1 MNGKDFIQIAGRF
14 VTIGEAGSRSA
25 TSRAYYGAL
34 HAALE
39 IFEHLG
45 CTMPKHGK
53 SHNLVPICLE
63 KSNVEEAQRA
73 GWELSDLHSKRIR
86 ADYRLDDADIGRT
99 DAGRLSVES
108 ASDITQLLDTFRDKC
123 NADDS
128 LRDGF
133 VDETRKTIGRIS
145 P

>member
-1 MNGKDFIQIAGRF
+1 MNGNDFIQIAGRF

-34 HAALE
+34 HVALE

-63 KSNVEEAQRA
+63 KSNVAEARRA
-73 GWELSDLHSKRIR
+73 GWELSDLHSKRVR

-99 DAGRLSVES
+99 DAGQLSVES
-108 ASDITQLLDTFRDKC
+108 ASDVVRLLDTFRDKC
-123 NADDS
+123 NADAS
-128 LRDGF
+128 LRDEF
-133 VDETRKTIGRIS
+133 ADEVRKTINRIA